1 VIVIAIGHRALYLIS
16 ARRVVNSGKR
26 RKCMRASEIE
36 FRLRMPII
44 AGIVML
50 GFWAPWIW
58 PWTSAGRIPLLWWLT
73 HGIGTVGSVATAAPL
88 VIVLGALAALIGV
101 VLRVWGAAY
110 LGYATVQDVKM
121 QAGWVVA
128 DGPFRYMRNPL
139 YVGSWFTL
147 AAAALVMPPTGALVA
162 MVLLTAF
169 YFRLT
174 LGEEGFLTATLG
186 PPYREYLN
194 SVPRYIPRLRGSLMP
209 AGNEPHWLTAV
220 FTELFPI
227 GVFITIAV
235 LAWRYDN
242 ELMLQGVYWSFIA
255 SLLARGLM
263 KALIPTLSFAAFFA
277 VATQWF
283 HMSWLRAAL
292 IGFGIALI
300 LRAIFLGAQRAK
312 EIQSA

>member
-1 VIVIAIGHRALYLIS
+1 
-16 ARRVVNSGKR
+16 
-26 RKCMRASEIE
+26 MQASEFE

-44 AGIVML
+44 AAIVML

-58 PWTSAGRIPLLWWLT
+58 PWTAVGRISALWWLT
-73 HGIGTVGSVATAAPL
+73 HGLGSVGGVATAAPL
-88 VIVLGALAALIGV
+88 VIVLGAMVALIGV

-147 AAAALVMPPTGALVA
+147 TATALVMPPSGALIG

-174 LGEEGFLTATLG
+174 LGEEAFLTATLG
-186 PPYREYLN
+186 PPYREYLH
-194 SVPRYIPRLRGSLMP
+194 SVPRYIPRLRGSLLS
-209 AGNEPHWLTAV
+209 AGNEPRWITAIA
-220 FTELFPI
+220 TELFPI
-227 GVFITIAV
+227 GVFITMAV

-242 ELMLQGVYWSFIA
+242 ELMLEGIFWSFVI
-255 SLLARGLM
+255 SMLVRGLM
-263 KALIPTLSFAAFFA
+263 KALIPTLAFAAFFA
-277 VATQWF
+277 VATEWF
-283 HMSWLRAAL
+283 HMFWPKAAL
-292 IGFGIALI
+292 IGLGLALI
-300 LRAIFLGAQRAK
+300 MRAIFLGARRAR